1 MSRFTVTCP
10 HCQAQLELDA
20 EKELV
25 VASKPSEKPKSTTSI
40 EDRLQAMARDK
51 ETARARMEEAMRAE
65 KAGSALRDER
75 FKKLLDGVKDE
86 PVEKPVRE
94 IDLD

>member
-20 EKELV
+20 EKQLV
-25 VASKPSEKPKSTTSI
+25 VASKPAERPKVTTSI
-40 EDRLQAMARDK
+40 EDRLQAMAREKASASAKMD
-51 ETARARMEEAMRAE
+51 EAMRAE
-65 KAGSALRDER
+65 KAGSELRDEKFR
-75 FKKLLDGVKDE
+75 KLLGDVKDQ
-86 PVEKPVRE
+86 PVEKPIRD

>member
-20 EKELV
+20 EKQLV
-25 VASKPSEKPKSTTSI
+25 VASKAAEKPKVTTSI
-40 EDRLQAMARDK
+40 EDRLHAMAQDK
-51 ETARARMEEAMRAE
+51 ESARARMDEAMRAE
-65 KAGSALRDER
+65 KAGSELRDEKFR
-75 FKKLLDGVKDE
+75 KLLGDVKDQ
-86 PVEKPVRE
+86 PIEKPVRD

>member
-10 HCQAQLELDA
+10 HCQAQLELDPEKQLVVGSRAA
-20 EKELV
+20 EKPRV
-25 VASKPSEKPKSTTSI
+25 MTSI

-51 ETARARMEEAMRAE
+51 ASASAKMDEAMRAE
-65 KAGSALRDER
+65 KAGSELRDEKFR
-75 FKKLLDGVKDE
+75 KLLDGVKDS
-86 PVEKPVRE
+86 PVEKPVRD

>member
-20 EKELV
+20 EKQLV
-25 VASKPSEKPKSTTSI
+25 VASKAAAQPKVTTSI
-40 EDRLQAMARDK
+40 EDRLQAMARERESASAKMD
-51 ETARARMEEAMRAE
+51 EAMRAE
-65 KAGSALRDER
+65 KAGSELRDEKFR
-75 FKKLLDGVKDE
+75 KLLGEAKE
-86 PVEKPVRE
+86 SPISKPIRD

>member
-1 MSRFTVTCP
+1 MARFTVTCP

-25 VASKPSEKPKSTTSI
+25 VSSKAAEKPKSTTSI
-40 EDRLQAMARDK
+40 EDRLQAMAREK
-51 ETARARMEEAMRAE
+51 ETARARMDEAMRAE

-75 FKKLLDGVKDE
+75 FRKLLDGVKDA

>member
-1 MSRFTVTCP
+1 MGRFTVTCP
-10 HCQAQLELDA
+10 HCQAQLELDS

-25 VASKPSEKPKSTTSI
+25 VASKAADKPKSTTSI
-40 EDRLQAMARDK
+40 EDRLQAMAREK

-75 FKKLLDGVKDE
+75 FRKLLDGVKDE

>member
-1 MSRFTVTCP
+1 MVG
-10 HCQAQLELDA
+10 
-20 EKELV
+20 
-25 VASKPSEKPKSTTSI
+25 SKAAEKPKVMASI

-51 ETARARMEEAMRAE
+51 ESASAKMDEAMRAE
-65 KAGSALRDER
+65 KAGSELRDEKFR
-75 FKKLLDGVKDE
+75 KLLDDVKDL

>member
-1 MSRFTVTCP
+1 MARFTVTCP
-10 HCQAQLELDA
+10 HCQSQLELDP
-20 EKELV
+20 EKQLV
-25 VASKPSEKPKSTTSI
+25 VGSKAAEKPKVMTSI

-51 ETARARMEEAMRAE
+51 ESASAKMDEAMRAE
-65 KAGSALRDER
+65 KAGSELRDEKFR
-75 FKKLLDGVKDE
+75 KLLDDVKDL

>member
-1 MSRFTVTCP
+1 MARFTVTCP

-20 EKELV
+20 EQELV
-25 VASKPSEKPKSTTSI
+25 VSSKPADRPRSTTSI
-40 EDRLQAMARDK
+40 EDRLQAMAREK

-65 KAGSALRDER
+65 KAGAALRDER
-75 FKKLLDGVKDE
+75 FRKLLDGVKDE